1 MMYPFTDILKPG
13 PSSNGTEE
21 NRALSATAFEL
32 IDESSDVSRE
42 IPSLVNDGAI
52 PPDTGAGASGSV
64 GEAL

>member
-13 PSSNGTEE
+13 PISNGIEE
-21 NRALSATAFEL
+21 NRALFATAFEL
-32 IDESSDVSRE
+32 MDESSDVSRE

-52 PPDTGAGASGSV
+52 PPDIGAGASGSV

>member
-13 PSSNGTEE
+13 PISNGTEE
-21 NRALSATAFEL
+21 NRALFATAFEFM
-32 IDESSDVSRE
+32 DESSDVSRE

-52 PPDTGAGASGSV
+52 PPDVGAGASGSV